1 MWHGSQPNGQ
11 ECVTIDRLEP
21 SMKKFVALT
30 VFLSPVMFLSVN
42 EWPVSEPVA
51 AQSSQQSSQQP
62 SPQRQL
68 LNQYCIA
75 CHNQAMVNSAPVEGE
90 NLMFTQL
97 RGLGLTLDVENVDD
111 VSENPEV
118 WEKVV
123 RKLRV
128 GVMPPPDNPR
138 PGHEDY
144 TEFRLWLEEQLDM
157 ASMAQLDPGR
167 TEAFHRLNQTEYANV
182 VRDLL
187 HLDIDVDEL
196 IPADPPDQHGFDNN
210 AEVLSLSPVLMER
223 YVSAA
228 HKIAELAVGAA
239 PRGPAIKTYEV
250 PLNLIQDDRL
260 SDELPFGSRGGAAIE
275 HTFPVDGEYRITVKL
290 QTNYVD
296 FVRGYDQPHEME
308 ISLDGELLQVANF
321 GGDAPGTPA
330 PYSYAGNIR
339 GSDDWEEFMMAF
351 AEEGF
356 QMQLPVKAGPRTIGA
371 TFPREMWEP
380 EGVQQPRLFGYHLA
394 VTELPDANPG
404 VGSILI
410 EGPLSVDGPGDT
422 PSRQR
427 IFSCTP
433 ASADEEPACAREIL
447 GSLAERAYRR
457 PVSDSDVAE
466 LYQFYEAGRQEGG
479 FDTGIQFALERVLV
493 APDFLFRIQQ
503 DPIDVAAGEVYP
515 ISDVELASRLSFFLW
530 SSGPDDELLAM
541 AENQSLREPG
551 VLAAQVER
559 MMADDKADAF
569 INNFVGQW
577 LYIRNLDNVY
587 PLPKAFPEF
596 DENLRESFKRETQLF
611 IDDQIRADHS
621 LLELLSADYTYLNER
636 LAAHYGIPGIYGNHF
651 RKVSLDGTQRGGLLG
666 HGSLMTVTS
675 YPNRTSVVLRGKFV
689 LENLL
694 GSPPPEP
701 PPNVPA
707 LEEAGEDGR
716 QLTMREAMAQHRE
729 NPACRVCHAAM
740 DPIGFSLENYDA
752 VGKWRDMF
760 AGVNVDASGLLPD
773 GAAFDGRNGLQNLLL
788 ERPDDFVGTVTE
800 KLLTYAL
807 GRGVEYYDM
816 PTVREIVRAA
826 REDDYRW
833 SSVILGVVE
842 SAPFQMRRAE
852 L

>member
-1 MWHGSQPNGQ
+1 
-11 ECVTIDRLEP
+11 
-21 SMKKFVALT
+21 MKKLIAIFLLFALAGGIVLIAAPT
-30 VFLSPVMFLSVN
+30 AKPVLAQTSPT
-42 EWPVSEPVA
+42 A
-51 AQSSQQSSQQP
+51 
-62 SPQRQL
+62 SPQRAL
-68 LNQYCIA
+68 LDQYCIA
-75 CHNQAMVNSAPVEGE
+75 CHNQAMVNSTPVEGE
-90 NLMFTQL
+90 NLLFTQL
-97 RGLGLTLDVENVDD
+97 RGLGLTLDTENVDD
-111 VSENPEV
+111 VSQNPEV

-144 TEFRLWLEEQLDM
+144 TEFRLWLEQQLDR
-157 ASMAQLDPGR
+157 AGAISLNPGR
-167 TEAFHRLNQTEYANV
+167 TQAFHRLNQTEYRNV

-187 HLDIDVDEL
+187 HLDIDVEEL
-196 IPADPPDQHGFDNN
+196 IPADPPDRHGFDNN
-210 AEVLSLSPVLMER
+210 AEVLALSPVLMER

-239 PRGPAIKTYEV
+239 PRGAAITTYEV
-250 PLNLIQDDRL
+250 PLNLVQDDRL
-260 SDELPFGSRGGAAIE
+260 SDELPFGSRGGSAIT
-275 HTFPVDGEYRITVKL
+275 HTFPVDGEYRIQVHL

-296 FVRGYDQPHEME
+296 FVRGYDQPHQME
-308 ISLDGELLQVANF
+308 ISLDGELLDVVSF

-330 PYSYAGNIR
+330 PYSFAGNIR
-339 GSDDWEEFMMAF
+339 GSDDWEEFMMGF
-351 AEEGF
+351 AEQGF
-356 QMQLPVKAGPRTIGA
+356 EVTLPVKAGPRVIGA

-404 VGSILI
+404 VGSISI
-410 EGPLSVDGPGDT
+410 EGPLTIEGPGDT

-427 IFSCTP
+427 LFSCQP
-433 ASADEEPACAREIL
+433 GSADDEPACAREIL
-447 GSLAERAYRR
+447 TTLARRAYRR
-457 PVSDSDVAE
+457 PASESDIAE
-466 LYQFYEAGRQEGG
+466 LYQFFETGRRQGG

-503 DPIDVAAGEVYP
+503 DPVGAQAGEAYS
-515 ISDVELASRLSFFLW
+515 ISDVELASRMSFFLW
-530 SSGPDDELLAM
+530 SSGPDDELLDL
-541 AENQSLREPG
+541 AEQQLLREPG
-551 VLAAQVER
+551 VLEAQFRR
-559 MMADDKADAF
+559 MMADQKADAF

-577 LYIRNLDNVY
+577 LYLRNLDNVY
-587 PLPKAFPEF
+587 PLPAAFPEF
-596 DENLRESFKRETQLF
+596 DENLRESFKRETELF
-611 IDDQIRADHS
+611 IEDQIRADHS
-621 LLELLSADYTYLNER
+621 LLDLLGANYSFINER
-636 LAAHYGIPGIYGNHF
+636 LAEHYGIPGIYGNHF
-651 RKVSLDGTQRGGLLG
+651 RRVNLDRYQQRGGLLS

-707 LEEAGEDGR
+707 LETSSEGR
-716 QLTMREAMAQHRE
+716 ELTMREAMAQHRE

-752 VGKWRDMF
+752 VGKWRNMF
-760 AGVNVDASGLLPD
+760 AGVEVDASGLLPD
-773 GAAFDGRNGLQNLLL
+773 GAAFDGRQGLEQLML

-816 PTVREIVRAA
+816 PTVRSIVRAA
-826 REDDYRW
+826 REDNYTW
-833 SSVILGVVE
+833 SSVLLGVIE
-842 SAPFQMRRAE
+842 SAPFQMRRTE

>member
-1 MWHGSQPNGQ
+1 
-11 ECVTIDRLEP
+11 
-21 SMKKFVALT
+21 MKKLSALAIFILLAGAALLFA
-30 VFLSPVMFLSVN
+30 VPVT
-42 EWPVSEPVA
+42 EPVA
-51 AQSSQQSSQQP
+51 AQSTATV
-62 SPQRQL
+62 SPQRSL
-68 LNQYCIA
+68 LNQYCIS
-75 CHNQAMVNSAPVEGE
+75 CHNEAMVGSTPVAGE
-90 NLMFTQL
+90 NLLFTQL
-97 RGLGLTLDVENVDD
+97 RDLGLTLDTENVDD

-128 GVMPPPDNPR
+128 GVMPPPNNPR

-144 TEFRLWLEEQLDM
+144 TGFRMWLENELD
-157 ASMAQLDPGR
+157 AVAEVQTNPGR
-167 TEAFHRLNQTEYANV
+167 TLAFHRLNQTEYRNV

-196 IPADPPDQHGFDNN
+196 IPADAPDQHGFDNN

-228 HKIAELAVGAA
+228 HKIAELAVGAS
-239 PRGPAIKTYEV
+239 PRGPATKTYEV

-260 SDELPFGSRGGAAIE
+260 SDQLPFGSRGGTAVT
-275 HTFPVDGEYRITVKL
+275 HHFPVDGEYQITVKL

-296 FVRGYDQPHEME
+296 FVRGYDQPHQME
-308 ISLDGELLQVANF
+308 ISLDGEFLQFVEF

-330 PYSYAGNIR
+330 PYSFAGNIR
-339 GSDDWEEFMMAF
+339 GSDDWEEFMMVF
-351 AEEGF
+351 ADQGF
-356 QMQLPVKAGPRTIGA
+356 QIRLPVKAGPRVIGA

-380 EGVQQPRLFGYHLA
+380 EGVLQPRLYGYHLA

-404 VGSILI
+404 VGSISI
-410 EGPLSVDGPGDT
+410 EGPFTVEGPGDT
-422 PSRQR
+422 PARKR
-427 IFSCTP
+427 LFTCTP
-433 ASADEEPACAREIL
+433 ASTDEEPACAREIL
-447 GSLAERAYRR
+447 HNLAWRAYRR

-466 LYQFYEAGRQEGG
+466 LYSFFEAGRQEGG

-503 DPIDVAAGEVYP
+503 DPQNLEPGEVYA
-515 ISDVELASRLSFFLW
+515 ISDIELASRLSFFLW
-530 SSGPDDELLAM
+530 SSGPDDVLLEL
-541 AENQSLREPG
+541 AEQGMLRDPD
-551 VLAAQVER
+551 VLRTQVER
-559 MMADDKADAF
+559 MMADNKADAF

-577 LYIRNLDNVY
+577 LYLRNLDNVY

-596 DENLRESFKRETQLF
+596 DENLRESFKQETQLF
-611 IDDQIRADHS
+611 IQDQIRADHS
-621 LLELLSADYTYLNER
+621 LLELLSADYTFINER
-636 LAAHYGIPGIYGNHF
+636 LAKHYGIPGIYGNHF
-651 RKVSLDGTQRGGLLG
+651 RKVTLDGDQRGGLLS

-752 VGKWRDMF
+752 VGKWRDRF
-760 AGVNVDASGLLPD
+760 AGVDVDASGLLPD
-773 GAAFDGRNGLQNLLL
+773 GAAFDGPQGLQKLLL
-788 ERPDDFVGTVTE
+788 DRPDDFVGTVTE

-816 PTVREIVRAA
+816 PTVRSIVRAA
-826 REDDYRW
+826 KEDDYRW

-842 SAPFQMRRAE
+842 SAPFQMRRTQ